1 MNLVRV
7 RKNVKNLSDDERTR
21 FVNAVLA
28 VKTKPSIL
36 HADDPTTN
44 RYDDYVET
52 HMEAM
57 MAQMGDPGAPDFT
70 IGWAH
75 NSTAFFPW
83 HRELLLQFENDL
95 QRIDETITIP
105 YWDWPDS
112 SSSPLTPDFLGTN
125 GVGPDNQVQDG
136 PFAANMS
143 AHWTLKIKDD
153 AAAPNFLQRNIAGD
167 TSANSLPTA
176 AHVNRIL
183 DVATYDK
190 APWILNTGSF
200 RSGAEYE
207 LHNLVHNYVG
217 GTMGN
222 MTSPNDPVFWL
233 HHSNVD
239 RLWVDWLH
247 RHPELCPYLPS
258 SGGPAGQNL
267 FDHMIFSVGPSQPWP
282 QQTKPVD
289 MLDHR
294 ALGYSYDSEPQAE
307 IRPIVQPTPTRMAA
321 AAPLKGREGE
331 SRLIRIFPLI
341 NEVRMITASRRKS
354 SSKKRMT
361 KRTRDG

>member
-1 MNLVRV
+1 
-7 RKNVKNLSDDERTR
+7 
-21 FVNAVLA
+21 
-28 VKTKPSIL
+28 
-36 HADDPTTN
+36 
-44 RYDDYVET
+44 
-52 HMEAM
+52 
-57 MAQMGDPGAPDFT
+57 
-70 IGWAH
+70 
-75 NSTAFFPW
+75 
-83 HRELLLQFENDL
+83 
-95 QRIDETITIP
+95 
-105 YWDWPDS
+105 
-112 SSSPLTPDFLGTN
+112 
-125 GVGPDNQVQDG
+125 VQDG

-143 AHWTLKIKDD
+143 AHWTFKIKDD
-153 AAAPNFLQRNIAGD
+153 ATAPNFLQRNIAGD

-183 DVATYDK
+183 DVATYESTLDFK
-190 APWILNTGSF
+190 YRKLPF
-200 RSGAEYE
+200 RRRVRIA
-207 LHNLVHNYVG
+207 HLVHNYVG

-233 HHSNVD
+233 HYSNVD

-282 QQTKPVD
+282 QQTKHVD

-307 IRPIVQPTPTRMAA
+307 IRSIVQPTPTRMAA

-354 SSKKRMT
+354 TSKKRMT
-361 KRTRDG
+361 KRTRGG

>member
-1 MNLVRV
+1 
-7 RKNVKNLSDDERTR
+7 
-21 FVNAVLA
+21 
-28 VKTKPSIL
+28 
-36 HADDPTTN
+36 
-44 RYDDYVET
+44 
-52 HMEAM
+52 M

-83 HRELLLQFENDL
+83 HRELLQFENDL
-95 QRIDETITIP
+95 QRIDETVTIP

-112 SSSPLTPDFLGTN
+112 SSSPLTSDFPGTN

-143 AHWTLKIKDD
+143 AHWTLKIKDN
-153 AAAPNFLQRNIAGD
+153 ATAPNFLQRNIAGD
-167 TSANSLPTA
+167 TSANILPTA
-176 AHVNRIL
+176 AQVNRVL

-222 MTSPNDPVFWL
+222 MTSPNDPLFWL

-247 RHPELCPYLPS
+247 GHPELCPYLPS
-258 SGGPAGQNL
+258 GGGPVGQSL
-267 FDHMIFSVGPSQPWP
+267 FDHMIFGAGPS
-282 QQTKPVD
+282 
-289 MLDHR
+289 
-294 ALGYSYDSEPQAE
+294 
-307 IRPIVQPTPTRMAA
+307 
-321 AAPLKGREGE
+321 
-331 SRLIRIFPLI
+331 
-341 NEVRMITASRRKS
+341 
-354 SSKKRMT
+354 
-361 KRTRDG
+361 